1 MIVYLITNP
10 SMCPL
15 GNIVTVSI
23 TANTQSR
30 QHILPLKMKM
40 KIFIK
45 KNQYSCLV
53 FLHIQVF
60 HIIHHVFTQV
70 VDHIEARLAEY
81 IYNNVTDSLN

>member
-15 GNIVTVSI
+15 RNIVNVSI

-40 KIFIK
+40 KKFIN

-53 FLHIQVF
+53 FLYIQVF
-60 HIIHHVFTQV
+60 HVIHHVFTHV

-81 IYNNVTDSLN
+81 VYNDSLN